1 MCRMTEK
8 LLVIRKR
15 CCPLNDKPFYE
26 KPSVLESLQYS
37 RWYKHS
43 NKVNTCD
50 ERWQFQTKLSM
61 MNRVLHMSP
70 TYVSETS
77 TKKTR
82 IFTVVLKVKVKG
94 DGLSFTSLKCF
105 KGKKEM

>member
-1 MCRMTEK
+1 
-8 LLVIRKR
+8 
-15 CCPLNDKPFYE
+15 
-26 KPSVLESLQYS
+26 
-37 RWYKHS
+37 
-43 NKVNTCD
+43 
-50 ERWQFQTKLSM
+50 
-61 MNRVLHMSP
+61 MSP